1 MNDRKKRQQKVR
13 FYLELY
19 DATTIGF
26 SVVLSIL
33 FGGGLG
39 YWLDKKFNSSHH
51 WLFFL
56 FLAFGIIAGFKN
68 MFYGIRKVDKSL
80 DEDNDKKT

>member
-1 MNDRKKRQQKVR
+1 MNDRKKRREKAK

-33 FGGGLG
+33 FGGALG
-39 YWLDKKFNSSHH
+39 YWLDRKFHSSYH

-68 MFYGIRKVDKSL
+68 MFYGIKKINKGSN
-80 DEDNDKKT
+80 EDNNKKT